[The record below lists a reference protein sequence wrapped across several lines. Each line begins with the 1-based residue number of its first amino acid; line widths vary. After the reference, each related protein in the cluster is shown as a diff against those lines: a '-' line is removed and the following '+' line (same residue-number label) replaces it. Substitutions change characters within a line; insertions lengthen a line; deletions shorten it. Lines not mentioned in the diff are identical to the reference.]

1 MRKRLLWI
9 FLLLVSPLPAFA
21 AEPTYA
27 QQLWFGIKVTLFI
40 MVGIPVGFWV
50 LFWVVGKMMGLKNQP
65 LQPHKVDTHGTD
77 WRKASRVTYQP
88 SSSSSYSGYD
98 SSSYDSDGGYEPP
111 ASDFGSSDSN
121 F

>member
-1 MRKRLLWI
+1 MI
-9 FLLLVSPLPAFA
+9 FALLLLANSTPAFA

-40 MVGIPVGFWV
+40 MVGIPMGFWAI
-50 LFWVVGKMMGLKNQP
+50 LWVAGKMMGLKSQT

-77 WRKASRVTYQP
+77 WRKASRVSYQP
-88 SSSSSYSGYD
+88 SSSSNYPSYD
-98 SSSYDSDGGYEPP
+98 PSSYDSDGGYEPP
-111 ASDFGSSDSN
+111 ASDFGSSDSS